1 MPLSTYNL
9 LFSHIEL
16 KQVSRGLITD
26 VSGNQLQVKGEI
38 DLTLK
43 FGRVPMKLK
52 AWVVDLNLFAHIL
65 IGYPT
70 MAQYCVE
77 IKPHKDVMLVRKRNI
92 ISEIPRFIRP
102 VIGNANSS
110 SLMISKQ
117 KPRGILKSGNTK
129 LVAVHRKSTIK
140 K

>member
-1 MPLSTYNL
+1 MADAGLDKHLIAFFDTGSPKNIMPLSTYNL

-70 MAQYCVE
+70 MANYVVE
-77 IKPHKDVMLVRKRNI
+77 IKPHKDVMLV
-92 ISEIPRFIRP
+92 
-102 VIGNANSS
+102 
-110 SLMISKQ
+110 
-117 KPRGILKSGNTK
+117 
-129 LVAVHRKSTIK
+129 
-140 K
+140 